1 MQYLCNSYTKCFFK
15 SFFVGKIS
23 QLSLWSRN
31 VGCQKHWKCSSPSEI
46 FNNVVLELKLL
57 QYFEDRV
64 PKILLLQIKCR
75 CIKDWGKKEWIFL
88 IQVYENNQEK
98 HFCSFF
104 CNLWLISCTHKI
116 MNGFNSIL
124 DDKL

>member
-1 MQYLCNSYTKCFFK
+1 MSKTLN
-15 SFFVGKIS
+15 
-23 QLSLWSRN
+23 
-31 VGCQKHWKCSSPSEI
+31 SEI
-46 FNNVVLELKLL
+46 FINIVVLELKLL

-75 CIKDWGKKEWIFL
+75 SADVSKTGVKKNEFFLYKFMKITRKTKD
-88 IQVYENNQEK
+88 QEK

-116 MNGFNSIL
+116 MNGFNSTL